1 MVSLGLWA
9 EHTYVHVDDCHDRF
23 RTAGKAYSDSCG
35 ENLGEAVEAD
45 DTADF
50 RLVTLK
56 LEVGGRAGCAPE
68 VQVVVRVV
76 CGSRSICITRKAAL
90 IDNKF
95 QVPSRMRK
103 LCFLASSKTSSRRS
117 SVDVT
122 PVGLQPYCEV

>member
-1 MVSLGLWA
+1 MKDDGVDEGLWGRDEA
-9 EHTYVHVDDCHDRF
+9 DAHAR
-23 RTAGKAYSDSCG
+23 G